1 MSSSNSGE
9 QSSERTGTPS
19 SGSGSLGRGGAVR
32 GEGGREGCSL
42 YLLGDQP
49 LFAFIVQSSE
59 VVLGDCP
66 FLGATALL
74 KAPVVHLL

>member
-1 MSSSNSGE
+1 MWG
-9 QSSERTGTPS
+9 G
-19 SGSGSLGRGGAVR
+19 GGGGR
-32 GEGGREGCSL
+32 REGCSL

-49 LFAFIVQSSE
+49 LFAFIVQSSK